1 MQYFDLIWFD
11 SDWKRLN
18 RESGKL
24 LCDPLERQKGE
35 KKKRKVIAGVMHKQT
50 HSQKNM
56 FGISR

>member
-1 MQYFDLIWFD
+1 LILIEKDLTVNRVNYCVTR
-11 SDWKRLN
+11 WKDKK
-18 RESGKL
+18 EK
-24 LCDPLERQKGE
+24 